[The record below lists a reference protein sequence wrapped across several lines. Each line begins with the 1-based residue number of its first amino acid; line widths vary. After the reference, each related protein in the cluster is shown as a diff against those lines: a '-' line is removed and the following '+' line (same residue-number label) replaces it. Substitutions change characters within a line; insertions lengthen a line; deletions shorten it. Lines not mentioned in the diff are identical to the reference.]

1 MKSIEN
7 IIVINLKR
15 DKLRRQYMKENLC
28 KNFKKNINIHF
39 INAIDGN
46 LLEKKGNLSMNHIAC
61 SMSHLKAWDYVIEN
75 NIEDFIILEDD
86 VVFKD
91 NFLKKTDEYL
101 QNIPKDWSFIYFGYF
116 GLANYDNKNYLIE
129 KIIFSLPKL
138 GLFEEK
144 NEYLKYNNH
153 FYIPEYP
160 LGLHCY
166 TINKNV
172 IELFK
177 SKAFYEINT
186 VPDVQLATFFAYN
199 KYKNVYCTREN
210 LASQYTSKLKS
221 NNFNFNL
228 SSMLNKIIIY
238 DSYTLSWRLSLYVFK
253 IKNIPINGYTYIY
266 LILVLFIVINIYL
279 KVI

>member
-7 IIVINLKR
+7 VIVINLKR
-15 DKLRRQYMKENLC
+15 DKLRHQYMIGHLC
-28 KNFKKNINIHF
+28 KHFRKKVNIHF
-39 INAIDGN
+39 IDAIDGN
-46 LLEKKGNLSMNHIAC
+46 LLEKKENLNMNHIAC
-61 SMSHLKAWDYVIEN
+61 SMSHLKAWDYVLKN
-75 NIEDFIILEDD
+75 NIEDFIIVEDD

-91 NFLKKTDEYL
+91 NFLQKVDEYL
-101 QNIPKDWSFIYFGYF
+101 QNAPKDWNFIYLGYF

-144 NEYLKYNNH
+144 NQYLKYNSH
-153 FYIPEYP
+153 FYVAEYP

-177 SKAFYEINT
+177 NKAFYEINT
-186 VPDVQLATFFAYN
+186 VPDVQLAMFFAYN

-210 LASQYTSKLKS
+210 LASQHTSKLKS
-221 NNFNFNL
+221 NNFNFNI
-228 SSMLNKIIIY
+228 SSILNKIFIY

-253 IKNIPINGYTYIY
+253 IYNIPINGYTYIY
-266 LILVLFIVINIYL
+266 LILFLILLIKYIL
-279 KVI
+279 K